1 MNITKEKID
10 EIFLTATENNLLD
23 LRNQFLNVLEEVPK
37 FEDNPYAREVLA
49 ASIVQG
55 NIMAALKEICYKLFL
70 ENEWKNTL
78 RYYIIN

>member
-37 FEDNPYAREVLA
+37 FEDNPYAREVLV
-49 ASIVQG
+49 ASIAQG
-55 NIMAALKEICYKLFL
+55 NVMAALKEVCYKLLL
-70 ENEWKNTL
+70 ENE
-78 RYYIIN
+78 